1 MFPRLFC
8 AALASAT
15 LIAQNTSP
23 VHFGNAEGPANN
35 VFPFGNTAVP
45 FRYSQ
50 IHDDVPAM
58 VITGMSFRHNWNAA
72 VYAAHTITMDAWMS
86 TAVSASGSMNTT
98 FDNNHG
104 IDKIQV
110 VFNRTYT
117 LGASDPTNLPGA
129 FVLDYPLDVPFV
141 FPGGG
146 ASLCWEVHVTA
157 KTQSGSIVYD
167 AVSAVSSTASSPASP
182 AAAIGRF
189 GTGCVAT
196 GMTGPLTV
204 TGTQSTNWLTPTMT
218 LTVNGTNLVPNGLN
232 LFCMGVDKTSY
243 LGIPLPA
250 VLPGTTCPVY
260 SDIVLATPIFASAT
274 GTGSNALTF
283 APQAAYH
290 GVTIYSQV
298 WGLDAAANAFGLV
311 TSNAAMHH
319 IVAPFTAPLPLSR
332 VYLSGS
338 LGATGSLA
346 LNNGLVTRFY

>member
-1 MFPRLFC
+1 M
-8 AALASAT
+8 
-15 LIAQNTSP
+15 SP
-23 VHFGNAEGPANN
+23 THFANAEGPANN
-35 VFPFGNTAVP
+35 FYPFGSTVAP

-58 VITGMSFRHNWNAA
+58 VISGMSFRHNWNAN
-72 VYAAHTITMDAWMS
+72 VYAVHSITMDAWVS
-86 TAVSASGSMNTT
+86 TAATASAAMSST
-98 FDNNHG
+98 FDTNHG
-104 IDKIQV
+104 VDKTQV

-117 LGASDPTNLPGA
+117 LANSDPSNLPGA
-129 FVLDYPLDVPFV
+129 FVLDYPFDVPFV

-157 KTQSGSIVYD
+157 KTQTGSVFYD
-167 AVSAVSSTASSPASP
+167 AVSASSSTTSGPANP
-182 AAAIGRF
+182 AVAIGRF
-189 GTGCVAT
+189 GTGCTAT
-196 GMTGPLTV
+196 GMATPMTA
-204 TGTQSTNWLTPTMT
+204 TATQSTNWLGPTMT

-260 SDIVLATPIFASAT
+260 SDIVLATPIVASA
-274 GTGSNALTF
+274 GGAGSNALTF
-283 APQAAYH
+283 VPAAAYH

-319 IVAPFTAPLPLSR
+319 IVAPYTTPLPVSR
-332 VYLSGS
+332 LFLSGS
-338 LGATGSLA
+338 LGATGTVGTSY
-346 LNNGLVTRFY
+346 GLVTNFY